1 MEQTKKATSLHPKI
15 TSERE
20 RVLHKLQELQSQ
32 ADGLH
37 LELKRKDGN
46 INLLQTEREQM
57 SKRMTVLTDSHSKEK
72 QSLVGEIIQLKKLN
86 GHTGRQLSQKEM
98 ELLQARQE
106 LERQLPNL
114 KSYEQKRST
123 LQAQLDQ
130 RSEQQKAV
138 EMQLAEKQL
147 EILKVQSSLHDMEE
161 KFYSS
166 TAAIQ
171 DQITRELRDEVRLLH
186 QQLREKDLM
195 AEQDRFLRSKMA
207 DDSASLTKENILL
220 HSQGLEL
227 NKQLDR
233 ERLLKE
239 ENHSCYSSSIAQL
252 FSAKNRVKELQYEIK
267 MNKEALEQETP
278 KFKNFMEQI
287 CTQEEGRASLDL
299 NTATVHSRVAELQ
312 SMLAREEQTNTQLRR
327 DKALLVD
334 LTSDLQK
341 KLASK
346 DSELSEICSRIE
358 LLDQDISTLKAQRAL
373 SQSVQSEKWQ
383 ELSNMATSMRKLTDS
398 LDSKLYGPDKY

>member
-1 MEQTKKATSLHPKI
+1 REQTKKATSLHPKI

-233 ERLLKE
+233 VR
-239 ENHSCYSSSIAQL
+239 
-252 FSAKNRVKELQYEIK
+252 
-267 MNKEALEQETP
+267 
-278 KFKNFMEQI
+278 
-287 CTQEEGRASLDL
+287 
-299 NTATVHSRVAELQ
+299 
-312 SMLAREEQTNTQLRR
+312 
-327 DKALLVD
+327 
-334 LTSDLQK
+334 
-341 KLASK
+341 
-346 DSELSEICSRIE
+346 
-358 LLDQDISTLKAQRAL
+358 
-373 SQSVQSEKWQ
+373 
-383 ELSNMATSMRKLTDS
+383 
-398 LDSKLYGPDKY
+398 

>member
-1 MEQTKKATSLHPKI
+1 
-15 TSERE
+15 
-20 RVLHKLQELQSQ
+20 VQELQSQ

-171 DQITRELRDEVRLLH
+171 DQITRE
-186 QQLREKDLM
+186 
-195 AEQDRFLRSKMA
+195 LRSKMA